1 MLEEQFDL
9 NLHQP
14 KTKEDPMSHRIIEK
28 RRRDRMNS
36 CLADLSRLIP
46 AEYMKKGR
54 GRVEKTEIV
63 EMAIK
68 HMKHLQSHVSLSG
81 CFQPC
86 DKKQQESDNLEKP
99 PPPPESM
106 EKSMLITEQYKM
118 GFFECL
124 TETMQYLVEGH
135 GYSPRHG
142 LCLSLINHLQE
153 HCAQVIKCKQVVR
166 DVVKDKFMLEVNRFN
181 ATMLMKT
188 EEKCDA
194 LFEEN
199 NQLSDMTSKS
209 SKSQSSSNT
218 FNDQILPDRYI
229 NHNNNM
235 IYTDLH
241 SSNGSM
247 YKFKTDIKQ
256 RFSAENSGYSLD
268 EFYTQDRKRSR
279 TESAIGN
286 EDNQK
291 VPIFALH
298 ANGSYYIPLTINRQ
312 IISPILDSVIT
323 ENPSSVIVHP
333 ISISVNFQSNIPL

>member
-1 MLEEQFDL
+1 MIDDQLDRTC
-9 NLHQP
+9 HQP
-14 KTKEDPMSHRIIEK
+14 KAISKEDPMSHRIIEK

-68 HMKHLQSHVSLSG
+68 HMKHLQSHVSMSG
-81 CFQPC
+81 SLGTCNQKQP
-86 DKKQQESDNLEKP
+86 ETVETEKS
-99 PPPPESM
+99 PEPI

-135 GYSPRHG
+135 GYPPRHG

-166 DVVKDKFMLEVNRFN
+166 DVVKDKIILEVNR
-181 ATMLMKT
+181 LGGPLLVKT
-188 EEKCDA
+188 EDTVDGSYDESHQ
-194 LFEEN
+194 
-199 NQLSDMTSKS
+199 QLSDMISKS
-209 SKSQSSSNT
+209 SKSQSSINT
-218 FNDQILPDRYI
+218 SNDQTSPDRF
-229 NHNNNM
+229 NM
-235 IYTDLH
+235 SYTDLH

-256 RFSAENSGYSLD
+256 RFSAENSGDSLPD
-268 EFYTQDRKRSR
+268 YYTHGRKRSR
-279 TESAIGN
+279 TEDSGTCN
-286 EDNQK
+286 EDSQK

-312 IISPILDSVIT
+312 MISPILDSVIS
-323 ENPSSVIVHP
+323 ENRSSVIVHP
-333 ISISVNFQSNIPL
+333 ISISVNFQTNNNPS